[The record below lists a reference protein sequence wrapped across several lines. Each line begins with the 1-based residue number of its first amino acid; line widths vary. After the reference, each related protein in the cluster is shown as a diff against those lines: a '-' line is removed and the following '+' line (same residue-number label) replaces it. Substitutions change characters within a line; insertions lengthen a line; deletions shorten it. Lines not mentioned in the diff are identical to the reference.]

1 MKVVSTNIG
10 ERVAVEWKGQTVET
24 GIYKYP
30 VDYPIFLGEEDVL
43 NDNVIN
49 RRYHGGIDKACY
61 LYSADHYSFWQEKYP
76 DVKLEWGMFGENL
89 TVTGLDESAIRIGDT
104 YQIGS
109 AVVQVTQ
116 PRQPCFKLG
125 IRFGNQKVVAD
136 FWSLPYPGIYV
147 RVLESGSVRAG
158 DLLILLES
166 NSDSH
171 TVAQTF
177 SLFRRE
183 EIDVNMISK
192 AIADPFLAASCRQ
205 DLEKLLK

>member
-10 ERVAVEWKGQTVET
+10 DPVAVEWKGQTIET

-30 VDYPIFLGEEDVL
+30 VDYPIFLGAEDVL

-61 LYSADHYSFWQEKYP
+61 LYSADHYPFWQEKYP

-89 TVTGLDESAIRIGDT
+89 TVAGLDESAIRIGNT
-104 YQIGS
+104 YQIGT

-125 IRFGNQKVVAD
+125 IRFRDQKVVED
-136 FWSLPYPGIYV
+136 FWSLSYPGIYI
-147 RVLESGSVRAG
+147 RVLENGFVRAG
-158 DLLILLES
+158 DSLILLES
-166 NSDSH
+166 NPDSL
-171 TVAQTF
+171 TVAETF
-177 SLFRRE
+177 SLFRSE
-183 EIDVNMISK
+183 NVDVNLISK
-192 AIADPFLAASCRQ
+192 AIAEPFLAASCRH
-205 DLEKLLK
+205 DLEKLL